1 MIVKNFFKK
10 IKAYWD
16 KNRGNYKLMFI
27 IMTFMLLIGYIIYPA
42 FNVKNGYHKYTTYEI
57 YNETN
62 KLIHDSIKLALLNE
76 VDRYIQKTASS
87 SSLSGLVVINSCLKY
102 DIDICFVLSQAEQE
116 SHFGTTGLARKTN
129 SVFNVFAFDGH
140 DYNAINSNGK
150 YAHPNDCVEPYIKL
164 LKRDY
169 LVNGKTEYDMLD
181 KYVNKHGKRY
191 ASSET
196 YEVALQKNFSKIK
209 TTTRIDSLSQEL
221 HKYRLILG
229 FD

>member
-1 MIVKNFFKK
+1 MKNFFEK
-10 IKAYWD
+10 IKRHLEQNSSD
-16 KNRGNYKLMFI
+16 YKLLFI
-27 IMTFMLLIGYIIYPA
+27 IIVFMTLVGYIVYPVH
-42 FNVKNGYHKYTTYEI
+42 NIRHGYHKYTTYEI

-62 KLIHDSIKLALLNE
+62 KLVHDSIKLALLNE
-76 VDRYIQKTASS
+76 VDGYIKKVAPS
-87 SSLSGLVVINSCLKY
+87 SSLSGLAIINTCIKN

-116 SHFGTTGLARKTN
+116 SHFGTAGLARKTN

-150 YAHPNDCVEPYIKL
+150 YAHPNDCVEPYIQL
-164 LKRDY
+164 LKKDY
-169 LVNGKTEYDMLD
+169 LVDGKTEYDMLN

-196 YEVALQKNFSKIK
+196 YESALQNNFLRIK
-209 TTTRIDSLSQEL
+209 TTTKIDSLSQEL

-229 FD
+229 IN

>member
-1 MIVKNFFKK
+1 MEKFKNWFQKNLWFISGGFIVIIVVLTLYLIF
-10 IKAYWD
+10 
-16 KNRGNYKLMFI
+16 GKLSK
-27 IMTFMLLIGYIIYPA
+27 TA
-42 FNVKNGYHKYTTYEI
+42 EVYHKYTSYEI

-62 KLIHDSIKLALLNE
+62 KLVYDSIKLALLNE
-76 VDRYIQKTASS
+76 VDRYILEVAPT
-87 SSLSGLVVINSCLKY
+87 SSLSGLVIINNCIKY

-116 SHFGTTGLARKTN
+116 SHFGTQGLARKTN
-129 SVFNVFAFDGH
+129 SVFNVYAFDGH
-140 DYNAINSNGK
+140 DYNMINKKGK
-150 YAHPNDCVEPYIKL
+150 YDHPNDCVEPYIKL

-196 YEVALQKNFSKIK
+196 YEAALQKNFSKIK

-221 HKYRLILG
+221 HRYRLILG
-229 FD
+229 M

>member
-1 MIVKNFFKK
+1 MKKFFKK
-10 IKAYWD
+10 IKTHWNNVGED
-16 KNRGNYKLMFI
+16 YKDLFI
-27 IMTFMLLIGYIIYPA
+27 IIMWFMLIYLTTIYPT
-42 FNVKNGYHKYTTYEI
+42 FNVKNEYNKYTTYEI

-76 VDRYIQKTASS
+76 VDRYIRKVAPS
-87 SSLSGLVVINSCLKY
+87 SSLSGLVIINACVKN

-150 YAHPNDCVEPYIKL
+150 YAHPNDCVEPYIQL

-169 LVNGKTEYDMLD
+169 LVDGKTEYDMLN

-196 YEVALQKNFSKIK
+196 YESALQKNYSRIK
-209 TTTRIDSLSQEL
+209 STTKIDSLSQEL

-229 FD
+229 IDQ

>member
-1 MIVKNFFKK
+1 MKNFFEK
-10 IKAYWD
+10 IKTFWNGVGED
-16 KNRGNYKLMFI
+16 YKALFFI
-27 IMTFMLLIGYIIYPA
+27 IIWLILIYAIIIYPK
-42 FNVKNGYHKYTTYEI
+42 FNVKNGYHKHTTYEI

-76 VDRYIQKTASS
+76 VDGYVQKTAPS
-87 SSLSGLVVINSCLKY
+87 SSLSGLVIINACLKN

-196 YEVALQKNFSKIK
+196 YEAALQKNFSRIK

-229 FD
+229 M